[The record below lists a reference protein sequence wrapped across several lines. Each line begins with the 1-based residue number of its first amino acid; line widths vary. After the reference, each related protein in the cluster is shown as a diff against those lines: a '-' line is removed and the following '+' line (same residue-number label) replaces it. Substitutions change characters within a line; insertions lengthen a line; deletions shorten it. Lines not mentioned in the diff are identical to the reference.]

1 MNTQDFDD
9 SLFRSRAAGSR
20 NFKIHRRKYSHQE
33 GFLAALWFSRVN
45 SHARH
50 MSNFCPKIS
59 CGCEEVDDNQVSTQL
74 SVRVAVPRLILKATS
89 SSFKPVRLLRKN
101 RRASDTS
108 QRGEVHPVSINTLDT
123 PYNSTSTWVS
133 PLDESWKHLKLARQF
148 EITARD
154 VQFKKHEVCT

>member
-20 NFKIHRRKYSHQE
+20 NFKIHRRKYSH
-33 GFLAALWFSRVN
+33 FKKASSLRCDSFSRVN

-101 RRASDTS
+101 RRARDTS
-108 QRGEVHPVSINTLDT
+108 QRGEVHPVPINTLDT

-133 PLDESWKHLKLARQF
+133 PLDES
-148 EITARD
+148 
-154 VQFKKHEVCT
+154 

>member
-20 NFKIHRRKYSHQE
+20 NFKIHRRKYSH
-33 GFLAALWFSRVN
+33 FKKASSLRCDSFSRVN

-108 QRGEVHPVSINTLDT
+108 KRARRGTVHPVSINTLDT

-133 PLDESWKHLKLARQF
+133 PLDES
-148 EITARD
+148 
-154 VQFKKHEVCT
+154 

>member
-1 MNTQDFDD
+1 
-9 SLFRSRAAGSR
+9 
-20 NFKIHRRKYSHQE
+20 
-33 GFLAALWFSRVN
+33 
-45 SHARH
+45 

-101 RRASDTS
+101 RRARDTS

-123 PYNSTSTWVS
+123 PYISTSTWVS
-133 PLDESWKHLKLARQF
+133 PLDES
-148 EITARD
+148 
-154 VQFKKHEVCT
+154 